1 MGLLFEKLK
10 ARQKPDGTFTPAP
23 AEDTPMLSGSL
34 LNVPRPEYSDKVEVE
49 LVSQTTI
56 KPQTIYDIV
65 SQYGRPRSYEKEV
78 AEAER
83 QKKLGMLSDILGLG
97 VNLATG
103 VAGRRIFDQPQSNTS
118 IADARLQRLKD
129 LQRADSVRFDNALL
143 NARLQDYQNERAAAA
158 AKATADWN
166 KYKFDIDRK
175 TAEYRRQNLD
185 LQRQKIAAS
194 LDKEKGKDKFDY
206 LIGHNGRKTV
216 IPKDEATAVAG
227 YLYNRMQEIIASN
240 PNDGRTVDDIKMQ
253 MGEGGDQSTKML
265 SIVKR
270 KIKDFPELQE
280 ELESIING
288 AYEPKDAQRTV
299 YEYLQRFFP
308 KQEYSGPYRPPEY
321 LNGKE
326 VVDFS
331 PEQEVIKYKP
341 KSK

>member
-1 MGLLFEKLK
+1 M
-10 ARQKPDGTFTPAP
+10 Q
-23 AEDTPMLSGSL
+23 
-34 LNVPRPEYSDKVEVE
+34 
-49 LVSQTTI
+49 
-56 KPQTIYDIV
+56 
-65 SQYGRPRSYEKEV
+65 
-78 AEAER
+78 AER
-83 QKKLGMLSDILGLG
+83 
-97 VNLATG
+97 
-103 VAGRRIFDQPQSNTS
+103 
-118 IADARLQRLKD
+118 
-129 LQRADSVRFDNALL
+129 
-143 NARLQDYQNERAAAA
+143 
-158 AKATADWN
+158 
-166 KYKFDIDRK
+166 DRK

-270 KIKDFPELQE
+270 KIKDFPELQD

-288 AYEPKDAQRTV
+288 AYEPKDTQQTV
-299 YEYLQRFFP
+299 YEYLQRFLP

>member
-23 AEDTPMLSGSL
+23 AEDTPMLSGSS
-34 LNVPRPEYSDKVEVE
+34 LNVPRPEYPDKVEVE
-49 LVSQTTI
+49 PVSQTTI

-158 AKATADWN
+158 AKANADWE
-166 KYKFDIDRK
+166 KHKFDTNTKIKLADINRQIQKDAENARLRAEENKK
-175 TAEYRRQNLD
+175 TAEYREAMLK
-185 LQRQKIAAS
+185 LQQQRIAAS
-194 LDKEKGKDKFDY
+194 QNGKDKFDY
-206 LIGHNGRKTV
+206 LIGQNGRKTV

-240 PNDGRTVDDIKMQ
+240 PNDRRTVDDIKMQ

-265 SIVKR
+265 SIM
-270 KIKDFPELQE
+270 
-280 ELESIING
+280 
-288 AYEPKDAQRTV
+288 
-299 YEYLQRFFP
+299 
-308 KQEYSGPYRPPEY
+308 
-321 LNGKE
+321 
-326 VVDFS
+326 
-331 PEQEVIKYKP
+331 
-341 KSK
+341 